1 MSSRRTPAKVSGT
14 DPAVILDLGT
24 YGAQRPAFRRPRLRT
39 AAHQADSQ
47 DHEGRKFP
55 QIRGPELGFRR
66 VELTCQHPNPSPV
79 MADGPEIMI
88 RAVRERGVE
97 AARGPS

>member
-1 MSSRRTPAKVSGT
+1 MGT
-14 DPAVILDLGT
+14 AHPGERNFGT
-24 YGAQRPAFRRPRLRT
+24 YLAQRPAFRRPRLRT

-66 VELTCQHPNPSPV
+66 VGRLGLEPRTGGL
-79 MADGPEIMI
+79 
-88 RAVRERGVE
+88 
-97 AARGPS
+97 